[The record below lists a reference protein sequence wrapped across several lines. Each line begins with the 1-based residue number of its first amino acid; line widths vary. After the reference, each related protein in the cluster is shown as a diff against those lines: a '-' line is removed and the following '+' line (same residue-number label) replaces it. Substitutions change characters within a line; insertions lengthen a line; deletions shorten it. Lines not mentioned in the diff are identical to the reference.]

1 MTEMRIFSPENAN
14 SKSGYCSMVFPNRNG
29 DAIDKVAD
37 INIRIVPLKLL
48 ISIVLSRS
56 E

>member
-14 SKSGYCSMVFPNRNG
+14 SKSGYCLMVFLIRNG

-48 ISIVLSRS
+48 ILIVLSRN